1 MDKDITRKDI
11 ESLKEFVKQEA
22 VRTRRTIIKN
32 SQKNDIGTM
41 KRRLNVLEERNKKER
56 KLREKYPAVQ
66 EAYNHYRLA
75 MTLVGE
81 KK

>member
-75 MTLVGE
+75 MTLVGG

>member
-1 MDKDITRKDI
+1 MDKEITKKDI
-11 ESLKEFVKQEA
+11 QLLKEFVKEEA

-32 SQKNDIGTM
+32 SQKNDVGTM

-56 KLREKYPAVQ
+56 KLREQYPAVQ
-66 EAYNHYRLA
+66 EAYNHYKLA
-75 MTLVGE
+75 MTLVGD